1 MDNSAHQ
8 KYSHIDVH
16 PVSGALG
23 AEIKGV
29 DISIPLEAEV
39 VSEIRDAL
47 LKHLVIFFQNQ
58 VITPRQQLNFAEQ
71 FGIPMEYPQLKG
83 LPDCPLVTEV
93 IKLEHETLNFGGV
106 WHSDTTYLQQ
116 PPMASLLYAI
126 EIPPYGGDTL
136 FSNQYMAYETLSD
149 GLKKTLS
156 ELVAVNTSSKPEVS
170 MTREDR
176 MREAGMELNILSAS
190 HPAVRTHP
198 ETGNKALFVNK
209 AHTTHFKDWTESE
222 SKSLLEFLFQH
233 QVRTEFTCRFRWEK
247 NSLAFWDNR
256 CVQHHPVND
265 YQGFRRIMH
274 RVTIAGDKPY

>member
-39 VSEIRDAL
+39 VSEIRNAL

-58 VITPRQQLNFAEQ
+58 VISPQQQLNFAEQ

-136 FSNQYMAYETLSD
+136 FSNQYKAYETLSD

-198 ETGNKALFVNK
+198 ETGGKSLFVNK

-256 CVQHHPVND
+256 CVQHNPVND

>member
-39 VSEIRDAL
+39 VSKIRDAL

>member
-58 VITPRQQLNFAEQ
+58 VITPQQQLNFAEQ

-176 MREAGMELNILSAS
+176 MRETGMELNILSAS

>member
-156 ELVAVNTSSKPEVS
+156 ELVGVNTSSKPEVS

-256 CVQHHPVND
+256 CVQHNPVND

>member
-1 MDNSAHQ
+1 MDNSVHQ
-8 KYSHIDVH
+8 KYSHIDVN

-23 AEIKGV
+23 AEITGV
-29 DISIPLEAEV
+29 DISLPLDTEV
-39 VSEIRDAL
+39 VSEIRNAL
-47 LKHLVIFFQNQ
+47 LNHLVIFFQNQ
-58 VITPRQQLNFAEQ
+58 VITPQQQLNFAVQ
-71 FGIPMEYPQLKG
+71 FGVPMEYPQLIG
-83 LPDCPLVTEV
+83 LPECPLVTEV

-116 PPMASLLYAI
+116 PPMASMLYAI

-176 MREAGMELNILSAS
+176 IREAGMELNILSAS

-198 ETGNKALFVNK
+198 ETGSKALYLNR
-209 AHTTHFKDWTESE
+209 AHTTHFKDWTELE
-222 SKSLLEFLFQH
+222 SKSLLEFLFHH
-233 QVRTEFTCRFRWEK
+233 QVRTEFTCRFSWEK

-256 CVQHHPVND
+256 CVQHNPEND

-274 RVTIAGDKPY
+274 RVTIAGGKPY

>member
-1 MDNSAHQ
+1 MDNSVHQ

-23 AEIKGV
+23 AEITGV
-29 DISIPLEAEV
+29 DISLPLDTEV
-39 VSEIRDAL
+39 VSEIRKAL
-47 LKHLVIFFQNQ
+47 LNHLVIFFQNQ
-58 VITPRQQLNFAEQ
+58 VITPQQQLNFAEQ
-71 FGIPMEYPQLKG
+71 FGVPMDYPQLKG
-83 LPDCPLVTEV
+83 LPECPLVTEV

-116 PPMASLLYAI
+116 PPMASMLYAI

-198 ETGNKALFVNK
+198 ETGSKALYVNK
-209 AHTTHFKDWTESE
+209 AHTTHFKDWTELE
-222 SKSLLEFLFQH
+222 SKSLLEFLFHH
-233 QVRTEFTCRFRWEK
+233 QVRTEFTCRFSWEK

-256 CVQHHPVND
+256 CVQHNPVND

-274 RVTIAGDKPY
+274 RVTIAGGKPY

>member
-1 MDNSAHQ
+1 MNNSAHQ
-8 KYSHIDVH
+8 NYSHIDVK

-23 AEIKGV
+23 AEITGV
-29 DISIPLEAEV
+29 DISIPLDAEV
-39 VSEIRDAL
+39 VSEIRNAL

-58 VITPRQQLNFAEQ
+58 VISPQQQLNFAEQ

-116 PPMASLLYAI
+116 PPMASMLYAI
-126 EIPPYGGDTL
+126 EIPPFGGDTI
-136 FSNQYMAYETLSD
+136 FSNQYMAYETLSE

-256 CVQHHPVND
+256 CVQHNPVND

>member
-156 ELVAVNTSSKPEVS
+156 ELVGVNTSSKPEVS

-176 MREAGMELNILSAS
+176 MREAGMELNILSAF
-190 HPAVRTHP
+190 HPTVRTHP
-198 ETGNKALFVNK
+198 ETGSKALFVNK

>member
-1 MDNSAHQ
+1 MDNSVNQ
-8 KYSHIDVH
+8 KFFHIDVH

-23 AEIKGV
+23 AEITGV
-29 DISIPLEAEV
+29 DISLPLDAEV
-39 VSEIRDAL
+39 VSEIRKAL
-47 LKHLVIFFQNQ
+47 LNHLVIFFQNQ
-58 VITPRQQLNFAEQ
+58 VITPQQQLNFAEQ
-71 FGIPMEYPQLKG
+71 FGLPIEYPQLKG
-83 LPDCPLVTEV
+83 LPECPLVTEV
-93 IKLEHETLNFGGV
+93 IKLEHETMNFGGV

-116 PPMASLLYAI
+116 PPMASMLYAI

-190 HPAVRTHP
+190 HPVVRTHP
-198 ETGNKALFVNK
+198 ETVSKALYVNK
-209 AHTTHFKDWTESE
+209 AHTTHFKDWTELE
-222 SKSLLEFLFQH
+222 SKSLLEFLFHH
-233 QVRTEFTCRFRWEK
+233 QVRTEFTCRFSWEK

-256 CVQHHPVND
+256 CVQHNPVND

>member
-1 MDNSAHQ
+1 MDNSVHQ

-23 AEIKGV
+23 AEITGV
-29 DISIPLEAEV
+29 DISLPLDTEV
-39 VSEIRDAL
+39 VSEIRKAL
-47 LKHLVIFFQNQ
+47 LNHLVIFFQNQ
-58 VITPRQQLNFAEQ
+58 VITPQQQLNFAEQ
-71 FGIPMEYPQLKG
+71 FGVPMEYPQLKG
-83 LPDCPLVTEV
+83 LPECPLVTEV
-93 IKLEHETLNFGGV
+93 IKLEHETMNFGGV

-116 PPMASLLYAI
+116 PPMASMLYAI

-198 ETGNKALFVNK
+198 ETGSKALYVNK
-209 AHTTHFKDWTESE
+209 AHTTHFKDWTELE
-222 SKSLLEFLFQH
+222 SKSLLEFLFHH
-233 QVRTEFTCRFRWEK
+233 QVRTEFTCRFSWEK

-256 CVQHHPVND
+256 CVQHNPVND

>member
-1 MDNSAHQ
+1 MDNSVHQ

-23 AEIKGV
+23 AEITGV
-29 DISIPLEAEV
+29 DISLPLDTEV
-39 VSEIRDAL
+39 VSEIRKAL
-47 LKHLVIFFQNQ
+47 LNHLVIFFQNQ
-58 VITPRQQLNFAEQ
+58 VITPQQQLNFAVQ
-71 FGIPMEYPQLKG
+71 FGLPIEYPQLKG
-83 LPDCPLVTEV
+83 LPECPLVTEV

-116 PPMASLLYAI
+116 PPMASMLYAI

-198 ETGNKALFVNK
+198 ETGSKALYVNK
-209 AHTTHFKDWTESE
+209 AHTTHFKDWTELE
-222 SKSLLEFLFQH
+222 SKSLLEFLFHH
-233 QVRTEFTCRFRWEK
+233 QVRTEFTCRFSWEK

-256 CVQHHPVND
+256 CVQHNPEND

-274 RVTIAGDKPY
+274 RVTIAGGKPY

>member
-136 FSNQYMAYETLSD
+136 FSNQYMAYETLSE

-156 ELVAVNTSSKPEVS
+156 ELVGVNTSSKPEVS

-256 CVQHHPVND
+256 CVQHNPVND

-274 RVTIAGDKPY
+274 RVTIAGDKPN

>member
-1 MDNSAHQ
+1 MDNSVHQ

-23 AEIKGV
+23 AEITGV
-29 DISIPLEAEV
+29 DISLPLDAEV
-39 VSEIRDAL
+39 VSEIRKAL
-47 LKHLVIFFQNQ
+47 LNHLVIFFQNQ
-58 VITPRQQLNFAEQ
+58 VITPQQQLNFAEQ
-71 FGIPMEYPQLKG
+71 FGVPMEYPQLKG
-83 LPDCPLVTEV
+83 LPECPLVTEV

-116 PPMASLLYAI
+116 PPMASMLYAI

-198 ETGNKALFVNK
+198 ETGSKALYVNK
-209 AHTTHFKDWTESE
+209 AHTTHFKDWTELE
-222 SKSLLEFLFQH
+222 SKSLLEFLFHH
-233 QVRTEFTCRFRWEK
+233 QVRTEFTCRFSWEQ

-256 CVQHHPVND
+256 CVQHNPVND

>member
-1 MDNSAHQ
+1 MDNSVHQ
-8 KYSHIDVH
+8 KYSHIDVN

-23 AEIKGV
+23 AEITGV
-29 DISIPLEAEV
+29 DISLPLDAEV
-39 VSEIRDAL
+39 VSEIRKAL
-47 LKHLVIFFQNQ
+47 LNHLVIFFQNQ
-58 VITPRQQLNFAEQ
+58 VITPQQQLNFAEQ
-71 FGIPMEYPQLKG
+71 FGLTMEYPQLKG
-83 LPDCPLVTEV
+83 LPECPLVTEV

-116 PPMASLLYAI
+116 PPMASMLYAI

-190 HPAVRTHP
+190 HPVVRTHP
-198 ETGNKALFVNK
+198 ETVSKALYVNK
-209 AHTTHFKDWTESE
+209 AHTTHFKDWTELE
-222 SKSLLEFLFQH
+222 SKSFLDFLFHH
-233 QVRTEFTCRFRWEK
+233 QVRTEFTCRFSWEK

-256 CVQHHPVND
+256 CVQHNPVND

-274 RVTIAGDKPY
+274 RVTIAGGKPY

>member
-58 VITPRQQLNFAEQ
+58 VITPQQQLNFAEQ

-136 FSNQYMAYETLSD
+136 FSNQYMAYKTLSD

-256 CVQHHPVND
+256 CVQHHPIND

>member
-1 MDNSAHQ
+1 MDNSVHQ
-8 KYSHIDVH
+8 KFSHIDVH

-23 AEIKGV
+23 AEITGV
-29 DISIPLEAEV
+29 DISLPLDTEV
-39 VSEIRDAL
+39 VSEIRKAL
-47 LKHLVIFFQNQ
+47 LNHLVIFFQNQ
-58 VITPRQQLNFAEQ
+58 VITPQQQLNFAEQ
-71 FGIPMEYPQLKG
+71 FGLPIEYPQLKG
-83 LPDCPLVTEV
+83 LPECPLVTEV
-93 IKLEHETLNFGGV
+93 IKLEHETMNFGGV

-116 PPMASLLYAI
+116 PPMASMLYAI

-198 ETGNKALFVNK
+198 ETGSKALYVNK
-209 AHTTHFKDWTESE
+209 AHTTHFKDWTELE
-222 SKSLLEFLFQH
+222 SKSLLEFLFHH
-233 QVRTEFTCRFRWEK
+233 QVRTEFTCRFSWEK

-256 CVQHHPVND
+256 CVQHNPVND

-274 RVTIAGDKPY
+274 RVTIAGGKPY

>member
-29 DISIPLEAEV
+29 DISIPLEAKV

-58 VITPRQQLNFAEQ
+58 VITPRQQLNFTEQ

-136 FSNQYMAYETLSD
+136 FSNQYMAYETLSE

-156 ELVAVNTSSKPEVS
+156 ELVGVNTSSKPEVS

-176 MREAGMELNILSAS
+176 MHEAGLELNILNAF

-198 ETGNKALFVNK
+198 ETGSKALFVNK

-256 CVQHHPVND
+256 CVQHNPVND
-265 YQGFRRIMH
+265 YQGFLRKMH

>member
-1 MDNSAHQ
+1 MDNSVHQ

-23 AEIKGV
+23 AEITGV
-29 DISIPLEAEV
+29 DISLPLDTEV
-39 VSEIRDAL
+39 VSEIRKAL
-47 LKHLVIFFQNQ
+47 LNHLVIFFQNQ
-58 VITPRQQLNFAEQ
+58 VITPQQQLNFAEQ
-71 FGIPMEYPQLKG
+71 FGLPIEYPQLKG
-83 LPDCPLVTEV
+83 LPECTLVTEV
-93 IKLEHETLNFGGV
+93 IKLEHETMNFGGV

-116 PPMASLLYAI
+116 PPMASMLYAI

-149 GLKKTLS
+149 GLKKSLS

-198 ETGNKALFVNK
+198 ETGSKALYLNR
-209 AHTTHFKDWTESE
+209 AHTTHFKDWTELE
-222 SKSLLEFLFQH
+222 SKSLLEFLFHH
-233 QVRTEFTCRFRWEK
+233 QVRTEFTCRFSWEK

-256 CVQHHPVND
+256 CVQHKPEND

-274 RVTIAGDKPY
+274 RVTIAGGMPY

>member
-1 MDNSAHQ
+1 MDNSVHQ

-23 AEIKGV
+23 AEITGV
-29 DISIPLEAEV
+29 DISLPLDTEV
-39 VSEIRDAL
+39 VSEIRKAL
-47 LKHLVIFFQNQ
+47 LNHLVIFFQNQ
-58 VITPRQQLNFAEQ
+58 VITPQQQLNFAEQ
-71 FGIPMEYPQLKG
+71 FGLPIEYPQLKG
-83 LPDCPLVTEV
+83 LPECPLVTEV
-93 IKLEHETLNFGGV
+93 IKLEHETMNFGGV

-116 PPMASLLYAI
+116 PPMASMLYAI

-198 ETGNKALFVNK
+198 ETGSKALYINK
-209 AHTTHFKDWTESE
+209 AHTTHFKDWTELE
-222 SKSLLEFLFQH
+222 SKSLLEFLFHH
-233 QVRTEFTCRFRWEK
+233 QVRTEFTCRFSWEK

-256 CVQHHPVND
+256 CVQHNPVND

-274 RVTIAGDKPY
+274 RVTIAGGKPY

>member
-1 MDNSAHQ
+1 MNNSVHQ
-8 KYSHIDVH
+8 IYSHIDVN

-256 CVQHHPVND
+256 CVQHNPVND

>member
-1 MDNSAHQ
+1 MNNSAHQ
-8 KYSHIDVH
+8 NYSHIDVK

-29 DISIPLEAEV
+29 DISIPLDAEV
-39 VSEIRDAL
+39 VSEIRNAL

-58 VITPRQQLNFAEQ
+58 VISPQQQLNFAEQ

>member
-126 EIPPYGGDTL
+126 EIPPYGGDTM
-136 FSNQYMAYETLSD
+136 FSNQYMAYETLSE

-156 ELVAVNTSSKPEVS
+156 ELVGVNTSSKPEVS

-176 MREAGMELNILSAS
+176 MHEAGLELNILNAF

-198 ETGNKALFVNK
+198 ETGSKALFVNK

-256 CVQHHPVND
+256 CVQHNPVND

>member
-1 MDNSAHQ
+1 MDNSTHE
-8 KYSHIDVH
+8 KYSHIDVN

-29 DISIPLEAEV
+29 DISIPLEAKV

-58 VITPRQQLNFAEQ
+58 VITPQQQLNFAEQ

-156 ELVAVNTSSKPEVS
+156 ELVGVNTSSKPEVS

-176 MREAGMELNILSAS
+176 MREAGMELNILNAF

-198 ETGNKALFVNK
+198 ETGGKSLFVNK

>member
-1 MDNSAHQ
+1 MDNSVQQ
-8 KYSHIDVH
+8 KYYHIDVH

-29 DISIPLEAEV
+29 DISIPLDAEV
-39 VSEIRDAL
+39 ISEIRNAL

-58 VITPRQQLNFAEQ
+58 VITPQQQLNFAEQ

-136 FSNQYMAYETLSD
+136 FSNQYMAYETLSE

-156 ELVAVNTSSKPEVS
+156 ELVGVNTSSKPEVS

-176 MREAGMELNILSAS
+176 MHEAGLELNILNAF

-198 ETGNKALFVNK
+198 ETGKKAIFVNK
-209 AHTTHFKDWTESE
+209 AHTTNFKDWRESE
-222 SKSLLEFLFQH
+222 SKSLLEFIFQH

-256 CVQHHPVND
+256 CVQHYPVND

>member
-156 ELVAVNTSSKPEVS
+156 ELVGVNTSSKPEVS

>member
-29 DISIPLEAEV
+29 DISIPLEAKV

>member
-1 MDNSAHQ
+1 MVNSVHQ
-8 KYSHIDVH
+8 NYSHIDVN
-16 PVSGALG
+16 PFSGALG

-29 DISIPLEAEV
+29 DISIPLDAEV
-39 VSEIRDAL
+39 VSEIRNAL

-58 VITPRQQLNFAEQ
+58 VISPQQQLNFAEQ

-83 LPDCPLVTEV
+83 LPNCPLVTEV

-256 CVQHHPVND
+256 CVQHNPVND

>member
-29 DISIPLEAEV
+29 DISIPLEAKV

-126 EIPPYGGDTL
+126 EIPPYGGDTM

-176 MREAGMELNILSAS
+176 MREAGMELNILSTS

-233 QVRTEFTCRFRWEK
+233 QVRTEFTCRFRWDK

>member
-1 MDNSAHQ
+1 MNNSAHQ
-8 KYSHIDVH
+8 NYSHIVVK

-23 AEIKGV
+23 AEITGV
-29 DISIPLEAEV
+29 DISIPLDAEV
-39 VSEIRDAL
+39 VSEIRNAL

-58 VITPRQQLNFAEQ
+58 VISPQQQLNFAEQ

-126 EIPPYGGDTL
+126 EIPHYGGDTL

-156 ELVAVNTSSKPEVS
+156 ELVGVNTSSKPEVS

-176 MREAGMELNILSAS
+176 MHETGMELNILSAF
-190 HPAVRTHP
+190 HPTVRTHP
-198 ETGNKALFVNK
+198 ETGGKSLFVNK

-256 CVQHHPVND
+256 CVQHNPVND

>member
-1 MDNSAHQ
+1 MNNSVHQ
-8 KYSHIDVH
+8 KYSHIDVN

-39 VSEIRDAL
+39 VSEIRNAL

-58 VITPRQQLNFAEQ
+58 VITPQQQLNFAEQ
-71 FGIPMEYPQLKG
+71 FGIPIEYPQLKG

-93 IKLEHETLNFGGV
+93 TKLEHETLNFGGV
-106 WHSDTTYLQQ
+106 WHSDTTYLKQ

-136 FSNQYMAYETLSD
+136 FSNQYMAYETLSE

-156 ELVAVNTSSKPEVS
+156 ELVGVNTSSKPEVS

-176 MREAGMELNILSAS
+176 MHEAGMKLNILNAS

-209 AHTTHFKDWTESE
+209 AHTTNFKDWTESE
-222 SKSLLEFLFQH
+222 SKSLLEFIFQH

-256 CVQHHPVND
+256 CVQHNPVND

>member
-1 MDNSAHQ
+1 MDNSVHQ
-8 KYSHIDVH
+8 KYSHIDVN

-23 AEIKGV
+23 AEITGV
-29 DISIPLEAEV
+29 DISLPLDAEV
-39 VSEIRDAL
+39 VSEIRKAL
-47 LKHLVIFFQNQ
+47 LNHLVIFFQNQ
-58 VITPRQQLNFAEQ
+58 VITPQQQLNFAEQ
-71 FGIPMEYPQLKG
+71 FGLPIEYPQLKG
-83 LPDCPLVTEV
+83 LPECPLVTEV

-116 PPMASLLYAI
+116 PPMASMLYAI

-198 ETGNKALFVNK
+198 ETGSKALYVNK
-209 AHTTHFKDWTESE
+209 AHTTHFKDWTELE
-222 SKSLLEFLFQH
+222 SKSLLEFLFHH
-233 QVRTEFTCRFRWEK
+233 QVRTEFTCRFSWEK

-256 CVQHHPVND
+256 CVQHNPEND

-274 RVTIAGDKPY
+274 RVTIAGGKPY

>member
-1 MDNSAHQ
+1 MNNSAHQ
-8 KYSHIDVH
+8 NYSHIDVK

-29 DISIPLEAEV
+29 DISIPLDAEV
-39 VSEIRDAL
+39 VSEIRNAL

-58 VITPRQQLNFAEQ
+58 VISPQQQLNFAEQ

-156 ELVAVNTSSKPEVS
+156 ELVGVNTSSKPEVS

-176 MREAGMELNILSAS
+176 MHETGMELNILSAF

-198 ETGNKALFVNK
+198 ETGSKALFVNK